1 MDNNVKVPIYK
12 GMIQYLLDTTNYS
25 LKSIAVMSNAS
36 IKQIKLIYS
45 HEQIPPNLE
54 EFELHLV
61 KLYQIILELNFDKS
75 KKTNPQF
82 SEWK

>member
-1 MDNNVKVPIYK
+1 MDNNVKIPIYK

-45 HEQIPPNLE
+45 HGQIPPNLD

-75 KKTNPQF
+75 QDPNTQF
-82 SEWK
+82 SE